1 MATVGRAILNNTLLP
16 AAVTREWMKP
26 EIHTGSMTAAVGRP
40 WEIASYEGDRRID
53 LYAKT
58 GDLGLYSSILVLSP
72 DHNVGFTIL
81 AAGEGT
87 TSTVGILSD
96 LIVEKLIP
104 VLEKRAKEE
113 ARKKYAG
120 KYQLGQNGSRIT
132 LTTDD
137 GPGLKVSQWSY
148 KSLDVISAIASNEG
162 AEASSMDI
170 RLYPTGLETPGR
182 VGFRAIIQALSPVG
196 SGLFS
201 GGCNT
206 WTTTDALTY
215 GNIALS
221 EFVFNLSDSGD
232 VTSISP
238 LALRQTIPKC

>member
-1 MATVGRAILNNTLLP
+1 
-16 AAVTREWMKP
+16 MKP
-26 EIHTGSMTAAVGRP
+26 EIHTGSMTESVGRP

-87 TSTVGILSD
+87 TSSVGILSD

-104 VLEKRAKEE
+104 ALERSAKEE
-113 ARKKYAG
+113 ARKKYTG
-120 KYQLGQNGSRIT
+120 TYQLGRNGSRIT

-137 GPGLKVSQWSY
+137 GPGLKASQWRY
-148 KSLDVISAIASNEG
+148 NSLDMISAIASNEG
-162 AEASSMDI
+162 ADTSSMDI
-170 RLYPTGLETPGR
+170 RLYPTGLGAPGR
-182 VGFRAIIQALSPVG
+182 VGFRAIIQALSSAGGG
-196 SGLFS
+196 SFS
-201 GGCNT
+201 GGCHA

-221 EFVFNLSDSGD
+221 EFVFNLSDDGD
-232 VTSISP
+232 VISISP
-238 LALRQTIPKC
+238 LALRQAIPKRQ